1 MSAVGSVSRTVARI
15 VVLCSIIISGSGFMI
30 PATYQRKFSRCFQIR
45 SDPNGYDMSAGS
57 EEQSIQDEIREIIQ
71 IFVTA
76 EGGVNSVS
84 PSILLEN
91 AHILS
96 KGKLYEYAIEKTI
109 EECANVRDIA
119 KIEAVDA
126 FMKGFIISE
135 RKQRSR
141 LKMNYMMSG
150 ASSNRLDQAIAL
162 LSERFAESSSMSL

>member
-1 MSAVGSVSRTVARI
+1 
-15 VVLCSIIISGSGFMI
+15 MI
-30 PATYQRKFSRCFQIR
+30 PAAYQRRFSSCFQIR
-45 SDPNGYDMSAGS
+45 SDLGDYDVSVGN

-76 EGGVNSVS
+76 EGGVNSIS

-162 LSERFAESSSMSL
+162 LSERFAESS